1 MRVWMASVAIGFCLI
16 LSASAA
22 RSGTDEC
29 AEALDKYNSVLSD
42 LSDTLRGYARCVS
55 DSKGRDDCALEFGRL
70 KSAQD
75 DFESAVSDYQ
85 SDCS

>member
-1 MRVWMASVAIGFCLI
+1 LI
-16 LSASAA
+16 LSASTA

-29 AEALDKYNSVLSD
+29 AEALDKYNSVLPD
-42 LSDTLRGYARCVS
+42 IAHALRGYATCVS
-55 DSKGRDDCALEFGRL
+55 DSEGHDDCAADFSTL